1 MFSSLE
7 DLQWQNA
14 QLALQHPQ
22 FGAYGPECIC
32 KASTHRILGERHGEG
47 KLVDHTSR
55 TWRTTQIDSKISRQD
70 IGYTVYTPSF
80 VPAVKLPPDFAARRI
95 AWL

>member
-1 MFSSLE
+1 MRNL
-7 DLQWQNA
+7 
-14 QLALQHPQ
+14 P
-22 FGAYGPECIC
+22 Y
-32 KASTHRILGERHGEG
+32 STHN
-47 KLVDHTSR
+47 LVHMDLSVFVRPQPTESSEKDMEKVNWLTIQASR

>member
-1 MFSSLE
+1 MRNL
-7 DLQWQNA
+7 
-14 QLALQHPQ
+14 P
-22 FGAYGPECIC
+22 Y
-32 KASTHRILGERHGEG
+32 STHN
-47 KLVDHTSR
+47 LVHMDLSVFVKPQPTESSEKDMEKVNWLTIQASR

>member
-47 KLVDHTSR
+47 KLVDHTS
-55 TWRTTQIDSKISRQD
+55 K
-70 IGYTVYTPSF
+70 
-80 VPAVKLPPDFAARRI
+80 PDMADNTNR
-95 AWL
+95 

>member
-1 MFSSLE
+1 MDLSVFVRPQPTESSEKDMEKVNWLTI
-7 DLQWQNA
+7 QA
-14 QLALQHPQ
+14 
-22 FGAYGPECIC
+22 
-32 KASTHRILGERHGEG
+32 
-47 KLVDHTSR
+47 SR